1 MFRVKS
7 DELVPVA
14 PDLLKNLFKT
24 MDFPGSE
31 ENEYVM
37 KGNTSCKL
45 LCSYH
50 AYWIVNIYY
59 IPTYAHINRLN
70 LY

>member
-14 PDLLKNLFKT
+14 PDLLKNLFKA
-24 MDFPGSE
+24 MDFPGSA

-45 LCSYH
+45 LCSYR
-50 AYWIVNIYY
+50 AY
-59 IPTYAHINRLN
+59 
-70 LY
+70 

>member
-1 MFRVKS
+1 LEIYFLFRVKS

-24 MDFPGSE
+24 MEFPGSE

-37 KGNTSCKL
+37 KGNTNCKIIR
-45 LCSYH
+45 S
-50 AYWIVNIYY
+50 
-59 IPTYAHINRLN
+59 
-70 LY
+70 

>member
-1 MFRVKS
+1 MNSLIGSFYFLFRVKS

-37 KGNTSCKL
+37 KGNTSRKL
-45 LCSYH
+45 
-50 AYWIVNIYY
+50 
-59 IPTYAHINRLN
+59 
-70 LY
+70 

>member
-1 MFRVKS
+1 MNSLISNIVFCSRVKS

-14 PDLLKNLFKT
+14 PDLLNNLFKA

-37 KGNTSCKL
+37 KGNTSCKI
-45 LCSYH
+45 SD
-50 AYWIVNIYY
+50 AKKKS
-59 IPTYAHINRLN
+59 
-70 LY
+70 

>member
-1 MFRVKS
+1 LEVYFLFRVKS

-45 LCSYH
+45 
-50 AYWIVNIYY
+50 
-59 IPTYAHINRLN
+59 
-70 LY
+70 

>member
-1 MFRVKS
+1 VKS

-14 PDLLKNLFKT
+14 SDLLKNLFKT

-37 KGNTSCKL
+37 KGNTGCKL
-45 LCSYH
+45 LWSFC
-50 AYWIVNIYY
+50 AY
-59 IPTYAHINRLN
+59 
-70 LY
+70 

>member
-1 MFRVKS
+1 MEWRVYIMSSFNWNFLFFFRVKS

-37 KGNTSCKL
+37 KGNTS
-45 LCSYH
+45 
-50 AYWIVNIYY
+50 WII
-59 IPTYAHINRLN
+59 IWS
-70 LY
+70 

>member
-1 MFRVKS
+1 VKS

-14 PDLLKNLFKT
+14 PDLLKNLFKA

-37 KGNTSCKL
+37 KGNTSCKF
-45 LCSYH
+45 LCSYR
-50 AYWIVNIYY
+50 AYCLISVYY
-59 IPTYAHINRLN
+59 IPMYALISSVN